1 MLTKAPRGTRDITP
15 DEIYKWHLVEKT
27 IHEVCENF
35 GYKQIRVPVFEH
47 TELFERGVGDTTD
60 IVQKEMYTFL
70 DKGGRSLTLRP
81 EGTAGVARSYIEN
94 NLYAAAAPAKLYYIL
109 SCYRYEK
116 PQSGRLRE
124 FNQFGT
130 EVFGSSSPQTDAEII
145 ILAYSFL
152 QRLGLKDIKLFVNS
166 VGCEKCRPQYSSKL
180 VDYFTQYKSQL
191 CGTCLS
197 RLEKNPMRIIDCKNN
212 TCKKIG
218 HNAPMLID
226 EQCPQCAAHM
236 QSVML
241 FLDEA
246 GVKHQTDPTIVRGLD
261 YYTQTVFEIK
271 HDGVVIC
278 GGGRYNN
285 LVSQLGGPPVPGIG
299 FGLGLERLIMVMDN
313 NGLFAGDSNNTAV
326 YIASIGAAALI
337 AAHRAANDLRK
348 AGISAQIDLMDRSLK
363 AQMKYADKIGA
374 KYVLVIGDN
383 EISTGKANLKNMKT
397 GEEIT
402 VGLESLTDDLK
413 QILK

>member
-1 MLTKAPRGTRDITP
+1 MIISPNIKAS
-15 DEIYKWHLVEKT
+15 
-27 IHEVCENF
+27 F
-35 GYKQIRVPVFEH
+35 
-47 TELFERGVGDTTD
+47 
-60 IVQKEMYTFL
+60 
-70 DKGGRSLTLRP
+70 
-81 EGTAGVARSYIEN
+81 
-94 NLYAAAAPAKLYYIL
+94 AAHASA
-109 SCYRYEK
+109 
-116 PQSGRLRE
+116 
-124 FNQFGT
+124 
-130 EVFGSSSPQTDAEII
+130 
-145 ILAYSFL
+145 
-152 QRLGLKDIKLFVNS
+152 GLK
-166 VGCEKCRPQYSSKL
+166 
-180 VDYFTQYKSQL
+180 KSYENY
-191 CGTCLS
+191 
-197 RLEKNPMRIIDCKNN
+197 RLQNN

-285 LVSQLGGPPVPGIG
+285 LVSHLGGPPVPGIG